1 MAPRNVARS
10 EPGTFYTS
18 PPTAR
23 AGLAAL
29 ATTKTWLTTVDHKR
43 IGILYGVSAFVF
55 FLIGG
60 IEALIIRLQLVRP
73 HNTLVD
79 APTYNALFT
88 MHGTTMIFLAIM
100 PLNAAF
106 FNYMIPLMIG
116 ARDVAFPRLN
126 ALSYWIFL
134 AGGLFLNLSWLVGT
148 PPDGGWFGYA
158 NLTTRQFS
166 PGLSI
171 DFWML
176 SLQVLGASSVIAA
189 INFIVTVLN
198 MRAPGM
204 TLMRMPLFVWMTL
217 VVQFLIVLAFPPVTV
232 GLIFLMFDRFFGTH
246 FFDVAAG
253 GDLHL
258 WQHLFW
264 IFGHPEVY
272 ILILPAFG
280 IVSEVLPTFSRKPLF
295 GAPVMIYSGILIG
308 FFGFGVWSHH
318 MFAAGMGPVA
328 DAAFSIASMLIAIPT
343 GVKIFNWLATMWN
356 GTLRPTVAFHFAA
369 GLVALFTI
377 GGLSGIMHASP
388 PVDLQQTDSYFVV
401 AHLHY
406 VLIGGSLFGILA
418 GASYWWPKM
427 TGRMLDERLGRVAFW
442 IIFAGFNLTFFPQH
456 YLGAIG
462 MPRRIYTYS
471 ADTGWGFWNL
481 VSTVGAF
488 GIALGVLLFA
498 VNAVRSLRSGA
509 PATGDPWDGRTLEWR
524 TSSPPPPHDFD
535 EVPPVYGRDSF
546 WREKHGDAQGR
557 KPTPLPRVPE
567 AHGIHLPG
575 PSHWPIVIALGIGL
589 VAVGALTSVALVLAG
604 AAVMLVGAFAFALEH
619 HANPAHAHQVGGLG
633 VDHRKLAMW
642 TFLGSECFF
651 FGTLIATYMAYKGRS
666 VVGPYPHEILNIP
679 VTTLSTFDLLMSS
692 LLMVLALAAAQRG
705 DRRQSRLWLG
715 GTALFGLIFL
725 GFQAYEFTAFVH
737 EGLTLQTNLFGST
750 FFVLTGFH
758 GGHVTL
764 GVIWLLTLLVLDLRG
779 RLHVH
784 DAIKVEVAGLYWHF
798 VDIVW
803 IVIFTLVYLAP

>member
-134 AGGLFLNLSWLVGT
+134 AAGLFLNLSWLVGT

-481 VSTVGAF
+481 VSSVGAF

-557 KPTPLPRVPE
+557 KPPPPPRVPE

-633 VDHRKLAMW
+633 IDHRKLAMW